1 MHDEYRIIV
10 RLIIKYCYPGRRLVE
25 LEMQIALVHIIRVFQ
40 LTYHEEELGMKQRL
54 LNVPDRSVD
63 ITFDDL
69 HDHI

>member
-40 LTYHEEELGMKQRL
+40 LTYHGEELGMKQ
-54 LNVPDRSVD
+54 
-63 ITFDDL
+63 TTECA
-69 HDHI
+69 